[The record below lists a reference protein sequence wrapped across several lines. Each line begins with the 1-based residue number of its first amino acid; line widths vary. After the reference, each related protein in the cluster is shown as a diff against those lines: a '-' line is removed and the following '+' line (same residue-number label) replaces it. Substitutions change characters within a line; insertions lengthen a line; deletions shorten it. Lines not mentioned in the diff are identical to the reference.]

1 MKQAGSPESSPP
13 RLLWPFKQLYYGWGI
28 AATTLLIS
36 FASAPMY
43 GAVLSIWVKPIGDD
57 MGWSRTEIAF
67 AFTVGSFL
75 GSMLTSAMGP
85 ILDRHGARTVTVV
98 AGVIIASMLVGLALM
113 QAPWQMWIFFGAGR
127 GAAIAGIQFGSTV
140 ALANWFVHKRGR
152 ASAYAGFG
160 LRFGQAVMPLMVLPI
175 ILTLGW
181 RSAYGALAVSTLL
194 LAAVP
199 AFLFMR
205 RRPEDYG
212 LHPDG
217 AEAAPQQA
225 PGGTLS
231 ARDAVEQAQ
240 WTVRQAFRTP
250 ALWMVVV
257 VLSAYGFAQT
267 AVNLHAVASFQERGV
282 SFAAS
287 TTIVFIWAMTSAVS
301 TFFWGWLIDRTHIRF
316 TMMAT
321 GLFYLVSMV
330 LIIQADS
337 YLDAVVFSLFWG
349 IGAGGWSLGFR
360 LLIPN
365 YFGRRS
371 TGAIRGATAPFLAI
385 VGPVGPTLA
394 GYIRDTTGDY
404 ELAFMVFAGVFV
416 IGIVSMLLA
425 PPPRHPSAR

>member
-1 MKQAGSPESSPP
+1 MKQAGSSESSPP

-67 AFTVGSFL
+67 AFTVGSFV

-257 VLSAYGFAQT
+257 VLSTFGFDQT

-287 TTIVFIWAMTSAVS
+287 TTSGRVVSATINS
-301 TFFWGWLIDRTHIRF
+301 SNF
-316 TMMAT
+316 MMCT
-321 GLFYLVSMV
+321 GLKKCAPMTRLGSDTAEAIAAIERLDVLVAKMHE
-330 LIIQADS
+330 LGA
-337 YLDAVVFSLFWG
+337 WG
-349 IGAGGWSLGFR
+349 SR
-360 LLIPN
+360 
-365 YFGRRS
+365 
-371 TGAIRGATAPFLAI
+371 
-385 VGPVGPTLA
+385 V
-394 GYIRDTTGDY
+394 
-404 ELAFMVFAGVFV
+404 
-416 IGIVSMLLA
+416 
-425 PPPRHPSAR
+425 